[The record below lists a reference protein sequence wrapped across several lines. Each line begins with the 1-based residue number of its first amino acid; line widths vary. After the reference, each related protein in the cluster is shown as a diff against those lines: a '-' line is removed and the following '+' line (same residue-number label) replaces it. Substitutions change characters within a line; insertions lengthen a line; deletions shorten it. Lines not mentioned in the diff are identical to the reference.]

1 MAYNLIPC
9 DREQQFLLPP
19 SLEDWLP
26 QDHLA
31 RFVIDIIDQL
41 DLDAFYVKRRAD
53 GWGRAAYDPKMMVAL
68 LVYAYCTGVRSSRGI
83 ERRLREDIAF
93 RFIAANRCPDHAT
106 VARFRAEHGKLLAG
120 LFVQAL
126 RLCAEAGLV
135 RVGMVALDGK
145 RVKANASMSANKT
158 RTGIEEEVKAILAE
172 AAETDAKEDAALGDA
187 RGDQVPPALVDP
199 RSRLA
204 RLRQAKARLDEEE
217 QARQDAHQQR
227 LAEREAKERATGR
240 RMRGRAPVLPQQVK
254 ERQANVTDPDSRI
267 MKTQHGFIQG
277 YNGQA
282 LVTDNQIVIAAD
294 LTADPTDVGLLHP
307 MLDEAQENLRIAG
320 VRQAI
325 GVLVAD
331 AGYYSDANVNAETAA
346 GPELLIATAKGW
358 RERKAAQAHPPRGRI
373 PESFTIRQRMQRK
386 LTTVRG
392 QRLYRKRSAT
402 VEPVFGQHATRG
414 LERLHRRGLDPC
426 RYEWIFENTVH
437 NVLKLWR
444 AGRRTQ
450 GRSTGQVARSRRE
463 PNSRDFVVRCRW
475 ALRRRSGFIPGQ
487 RL

>member
-1 MAYNLIPC
+1 VAYNLIPC

-26 QDHLA
+26 QGHLA
-31 RFVIDIIDQL
+31 RFVIDVVAQL
-41 DLDAFYVKRRAD
+41 DLGAFYRRHRVD

-68 LVYAYCTGVRSSRGI
+68 LVYAYCTGVRSSREI
-83 ERRLREDIAF
+83 ERRCREDIAF

-106 VARFRAEHGKLLAG
+106 VARFRSGNGEPLAG

-145 RVKANASMSANKT
+145 RVKASASMSANKT
-158 RTGIEEEVKAILAE
+158 RAGIEEEVKAMLAE
-172 AAETDAKEDAALGDA
+172 ASETDAREDAALADD
-187 RGDQVPPALVDP
+187 RGDEVPPGLADP

-217 QARQDAHQQR
+217 QARQAAHQQR
-227 LAEREAKERATGR
+227 LAERDAKERVTGR
-240 RMRGRAPVLPQQVK
+240 RLRGRAPALPERVK

-282 LVTDNQIVIAAD
+282 VVTQDQIVIAAD

-307 MLDEAQENLRIAG
+307 MLDEAQENLRTVG
-320 VRQAI
+320 VRRAI

-331 AGYYSDANVNAETAA
+331 AGYYSDENVNRETAA
-346 GPELLIATAKGW
+346 GPDLLIATAKGW

-373 PESFTIRQRMQRK
+373 PESFTTRQRMQRK

-444 AGRRTQ
+444 SGRRAQGRRT
-450 GRSTGQVARSRRE
+450 GKATRSRHGS
-463 PNSRDFVVRCRW
+463 NSRHFVALCRW
-475 ALRRRSGFIPGQ
+475 TQRRTPGFFPGQ